1 MGSLYN
7 LKTGQIS
14 TADTSGTTASDAE
27 IDTLAG
33 VTAGTVAANKAV
45 VAGAAKEVATL
56 GAVTMAA
63 LTATTGTFS
72 GAVSGTTW
80 TGTGIATA
88 TQIKAR
94 EFVLAMGA
102 NGAITIPAYSQVIV
116 FTKAGVVEATLADP
130 TATTH
135 DGVRLLFIA
144 ATAQANTVDNGAGS
158 GFNAGGAGSDVATF
172 GGAIGDSL
180 EIVAY
185 QGKWY
190 VVNSINVTLA

>member
-1 MGSLYN
+1 MALYN
-7 LKTGQIS
+7 LKTGQI
-14 TADTSGTTASDAE
+14 TVADTSATTASDAE

-33 VTAGTVAANKAV
+33 VTAGTVTASKALV
-45 VAGAAKEVATL
+45 VNGAKALSTL

-80 TGTGIATA
+80 TGTGIAQA

-94 EFVLAMGA
+94 EFVLAMGV
-102 NGAITIPAYSQVIV
+102 NGAVTIPAYSQTIYC
-116 FTKAGVVEATLADP
+116 TKAGVLALTIVDP

-135 DGVRLLFIA
+135 DGVRLTFVNT
-144 ATAQANTVDNGAGS
+144 TANANTIDNSAGS
-158 GFNAGGAGSDVATF
+158 GFNDGGAGSDIATS
-172 GGAIGDSL
+172 AAAVGDYL
-180 EIVAY
+180 TIEAY

-190 VVNSINVTLA
+190 VIGNSGFTLA